1 MIKLTRFDKSQ
12 FLVNE
17 DFIETIEATPDTVVS
32 LSTGK
37 KFTVRESVEEIM
49 NQVMAFRRQFSH
61 VLKKEENGGP
71 DS

>member
-12 FLVNE
+12 LLVNE

-49 NQVMAFRRQFSH
+49 NQVMAFRQQFSH
-61 VLKKEENGGP
+61 VLKKEENGEPG
-71 DS
+71 